1 MWYLLYNEAD
11 YKKALQRFEELKN
24 VERGTDEHK
33 EKMLLV
39 NLISEYETKTFPIS
53 DIDPIEMIKIRLEE
67 FGYNQNELGNKSTI
81 SKVLNYKQPL
91 SLKMIREFSEKLK
104 IPAEFLIKDYQLKV
118 GH

>member
-1 MWYLLYNEAD
+1 MWYLLENEAD
-11 YKKALQRFEELKN
+11 YKKALKRFEELKN
-24 VERGTDEHK
+24 VERGTIKHK

-39 NLISEYETKTFPIS
+39 KLVSEYETKAFPIS

-67 FGYNQNELGNKSTI
+67 FGYNQNQLGNKSTI

-91 SLKMIREFSEKLK
+91 SLKMIRDFSEKLK
-104 IPAEFLIKDYQLKV
+104 IPAEVLVKDYELKV